1 MDELK
6 ALLYEE
12 VVTAMRDPDDLKA
25 YGLTI
30 PNGILLFGPPGC
42 GKTFISRALA
52 EELGYYFAEVFPS
65 EIGST
70 FIHGTTLKI
79 RELFDTAA
87 ERAPAIVFV
96 DEFEGMVPARRELAA
111 HQHQTAEE
119 VSEFLKQLETCAER
133 RILLIAATNEPWKID
148 PAVQRT
154 GRLDKRIYVGPPD
167 AAARSTILQ
176 FHLYG
181 RRMTAIDADSLA
193 KSLDGYSAADLKV
206 LVDEAARLARKAR
219 QPISEEHLSKA
230 ARERVP
236 PSITAQDEQR
246 FRAFEQRGVDGP
258 RRASHVLLPDDP
270 SIRAQ
275 RRAPSLTDAA
285 RRKS

>member
-1 MDELK
+1 
-6 ALLYEE
+6 
-12 VVTAMRDPDDLKA
+12 
-25 YGLTI
+25 
-30 PNGILLFGPPGC
+30 
-42 GKTFISRALA
+42 
-52 EELGYYFAEVFPS
+52 
-65 EIGST
+65 
-70 FIHGTTLKI
+70 
-79 RELFDTAA
+79 
-87 ERAPAIVFV
+87 
-96 DEFEGMVPARRELAA
+96 
-111 HQHQTAEE
+111 
-119 VSEFLKQLETCAER
+119 
-133 RILLIAATNEPWKID
+133 
-148 PAVQRT
+148 VQRT
-154 GRLDKRIYVGPPD
+154 GRLDKRIYVGAPD
-167 AAARSTILQ
+167 AAARSAILQ

-181 RRMTAIDADSLA
+181 RRMTAIDADSMA

-270 SIRAQ
+270 SIRTQ
-275 RRAPSLTDAA
+275 RRAPNITDST